1 MALSVGITKRKKNQK
16 LHATGRNCHKKTGSA
31 LHVSQRQSDI
41 LDLESRVYDVLD
53 HHGKHY
59 DHGCRDEHEAQIRQ
73 GEVDSTT
80 PLAQPRIHE
89 SCASTLGTA

>member
-1 MALSVGITKRKKNQK
+1 MALSVGISKRKQESD
-16 LHATGRNCHKKTGSA
+16 TSRNWRELPQKTGSA

-41 LDLESRVYDVLD
+41 LDLESRAYDVLD
-53 HHGKHY
+53 HPGRHN

-73 GEVDSTT
+73 GGVDSTT
-80 PLAQPRIHE
+80 PLPQPRIHE